1 MKKLFKL
8 FEGVVFSVFGLL
20 FPHNTEVTDTIG
32 DQYENSNKSGVW
44 FVFII
49 LVLMTTFILITRA

>member
-20 FPHNTEVTDTIG
+20 FPDNKEETDTKA
-32 DQYENSNKSGVW
+32 DQSENTNKSGVW